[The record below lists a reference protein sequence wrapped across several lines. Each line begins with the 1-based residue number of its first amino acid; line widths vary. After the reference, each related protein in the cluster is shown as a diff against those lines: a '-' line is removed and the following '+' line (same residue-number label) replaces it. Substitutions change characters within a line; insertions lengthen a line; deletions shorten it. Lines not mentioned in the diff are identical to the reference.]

1 MTKNFDIISAAVSLI
16 IKAALLAARFSG
28 RVRKRSLKRL
38 AAMDVDT
45 KDKEIIFLRDKVAQL
60 KMQVSILQ
68 KGSRRDR
75 RILDTLFERSF
86 SSFGKWK
93 HSRYQ
98 GAG

>member
-1 MTKNFDIISAAVSLI
+1 MTKNLDIISAAVSLI

-45 KDKEIIFLRDKVAQL
+45 KDKEIIFLRDKVDQL

-68 KGSRRDR
+68 KGIRQN
-75 RILDTLFERSF
+75 ISF
-86 SSFGKWK
+86 QIRPMSLLEMLLQSYWT
-93 HSRYQ
+93 
-98 GAG
+98 AGM